1 MVCAP
6 SVGCQFPWSNYN
18 SNCYKFNVG
27 AASSW
32 SGCKSKC
39 ASLGASMLCIPDSTT
54 NDWIANQLS
63 QQGYWY
69 SWIGFSD
76 LPIDDGKFE
85 WVSGCSS
92 SYTYNTSY
100 YDYDYVYIRYDGDWF
115 LSHGYGSSS
124 IACSCEYHDNSS
136 STRKSYILYVVSVF
150 SSSIVILILLYFFYK
165 RTSICISTRN
175 ECPSNN
181 DDIIDISSSDQA
193 YTDVPPASPYPPS
206 DDDGDGDD
214 DDNCV
219 NISSSREDLQG
230 VVATNNDYY
239 NDALPMD
246 HEKELIQITVQ
257 AWNKFMNYNW
267 A

>member
-1 MVCAP
+1 MISERSSSHKTVSKRMFFYIFIGFLFLIAFMFCMVCAP

-85 WVSGCSS
+85 
-92 SYTYNTSY
+92 
-100 YDYDYVYIRYDGDWF
+100 
-115 LSHGYGSSS
+115 
-124 IACSCEYHDNSS
+124 
-136 STRKSYILYVVSVF
+136 
-150 SSSIVILILLYFFYK
+150 
-165 RTSICISTRN
+165 
-175 ECPSNN
+175 
-181 DDIIDISSSDQA
+181 
-193 YTDVPPASPYPPS
+193 
-206 DDDGDGDD
+206 
-214 DDNCV
+214 
-219 NISSSREDLQG
+219 
-230 VVATNNDYY
+230 
-239 NDALPMD
+239 
-246 HEKELIQITVQ
+246 
-257 AWNKFMNYNW
+257 
-267 A
+267 